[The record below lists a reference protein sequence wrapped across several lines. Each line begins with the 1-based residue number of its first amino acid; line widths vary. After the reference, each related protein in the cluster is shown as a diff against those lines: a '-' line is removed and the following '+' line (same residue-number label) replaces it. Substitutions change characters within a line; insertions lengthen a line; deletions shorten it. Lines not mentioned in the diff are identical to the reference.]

1 MTLTV
6 PIKRPRIIRPEIIEI
21 GDDISVENV
30 KEDRGIRTTVRGIV
44 GKVAKSGQT
53 RYFMTSEGATLFAFE
68 IGRTPS
74 GIITLYGRAEFVS
87 ESLFEIG
94 TFQSVKERMSA

>member
-21 GDDISVENV
+21 GDDIAVENV
-30 KEDRGIRTTVRGIV
+30 KPDKGVRTTVRGIV
-44 GKVAKSGQT
+44 GKVAKTGQT
-53 RYFMTSEGATLFAFE
+53 RYYMTVEGATLFAFE
-68 IGRTPS
+68 IGRTPTAT
-74 GIITLYGRAEFVS
+74 ITLYGRAEFVS

-94 TFQSVKERMSA
+94 TLQGVKERLSA

>member
-6 PIKRPRIIRPEIIEI
+6 PIRRPRIIRPEIVEM

-30 KEDRGIRTTVRGIV
+30 KEERGIRTTVRGIV
-44 GKVAKSGQT
+44 GKVHTSGQT
-53 RYFMTSEGATLFAFE
+53 RYYMTAEGATLFAFE
-68 IGRTPS
+68 VGRTPAYS
-74 GIITLYGRAEFVS
+74 ITLYGRAEFVS

-94 TFQSVKERMSA
+94 SLNSIKERIA

>member
-6 PIKRPRIIRPEIIEI
+6 PIKRPRIVRPEIIEI

-30 KEDRGIRTTVRGIV
+30 RADKGIRTTVRGIV

-53 RYFMTSEGATLFAFE
+53 RFFMTAEGATLFAFE
-68 IGRTPS
+68 IGRTPQAT
-74 GIITLYGRAEFVS
+74 ITLYGRAEFVS

-94 TFQSVKERMSA
+94 SFQSVKDRISA

>member
-21 GDDISVENV
+21 GDDIAVENV
-30 KEDRGIRTTVRGIV
+30 KLDKGIRTTVRGIV
-44 GKVAKSGQT
+44 GKVAKAGQT
-53 RYFMTSEGATLFAFE
+53 RYYMTAEGATLFAFE

-74 GIITLYGRAEFVS
+74 ATITLYGRAEFVS

-94 TFQSVKERMSA
+94 SFQSVMERISA

>member
-21 GDDISVENV
+21 GDDIAVENV
-30 KEDRGIRTTVRGIV
+30 KPDKGIRTTVRGVV
-44 GKVAKSGQT
+44 GKVIKTGQT
-53 RYFMTSEGATLFAFE
+53 RYYMTVEGATLFAFE
-68 IGRTPS
+68 IGRTPTAT
-74 GIITLYGRAEFVS
+74 ITLYGRAEFVS

-94 TFQSVKERMSA
+94 TLQGVKERLSA